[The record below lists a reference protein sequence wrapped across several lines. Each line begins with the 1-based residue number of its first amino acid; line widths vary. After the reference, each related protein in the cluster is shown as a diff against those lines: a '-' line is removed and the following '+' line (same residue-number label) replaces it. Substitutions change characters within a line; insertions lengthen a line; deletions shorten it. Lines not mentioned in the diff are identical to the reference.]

1 MKLTS
6 TETRY
11 GVVAIVL
18 HWVIAILI
26 TLALISGFA
35 ADALGRDGLG
45 ALRAHIVCGALAGIL
60 TLVRILWWAIADR
73 KPDPVDTTTGWQS
86 RLAGLVHILLIVVPL
101 GMLASGVGMLILTGS
116 GPQIL
121 SGTLTAL
128 PDFEAVAP
136 RGPHGLG
143 ARLLIALIG
152 VHIAAA
158 LYHHYV
164 LGDRLIRRMTA

>member
-26 TLALISGFA
+26 TLALVSGFA
-35 ADALGRDGLG
+35 ADRLGQDGTG
-45 ALRAHIVCGALAGIL
+45 ALRAHIVCGALAGVL
-60 TLVRILWWAIADR
+60 TLVRILWWVIADR
-73 KPDPVDTTTGWQS
+73 KPDPVDTTTDPQA
-86 RLAGLVHILLIVVPL
+86 RLAWLVHILLIVVPL
-101 GMLASGVGMLILTGS
+101 GMLASGIGMLVLTGT
-116 GPQIL
+116 GAQIL
-121 SGTLTAL
+121 PGTLTAL
-128 PDFEAVAP
+128 PNFEAVAP

-152 VHIAAA
+152 VHVAAA

-164 LGDRLIRRMTA
+164 LGDRLIRRMTV